1 MEVASLGDRRI
12 RVRRRGRLGR
22 FFCLHIVL
30 RSAARLH
37 VCADQIRVCFRR
49 NCWVHLAWRGN
60 GNRRRG
66 CAIARIHSDRVQ
78 AVRYIVCLQNHRS
91 SAQLREDVER
101 QAEKEE
107 QERIRKEQKESYK
120 YAAVRELKEEL
131 GIKIPIKDLGR
142 FDVITLEGKVIH
154 HLFTGKLNKKVQIHR
169 NEIAS
174 YYFLSSKTIK
184 RDIALHPRRYAKPFH
199 EAFKFYLKQS

>member
-1 MEVASLGDRRI
+1 MEYDLADIKDRFVQIGTKKEAKKLGLFTRC
-12 RVRRRGRLGR
+12 V
-22 FFCLHIVL
+22 HIL
-30 RSAARLH
+30 LLNKKGELMICKRSPNVKRYPN
-37 VCADQIRVCFRR
+37 QIT
-49 NCWVHLAWRGN
+49 
-60 GNRRRG
+60 
-66 CAIARIHSDRVQ
+66 
-78 AVRYIVCLQNHRS
+78 S
-91 SAQLREDVER
+91 SAGGHV
-101 QAEKEE
+101 
-107 QERIRKEQKESYK
+107 EQKESYK